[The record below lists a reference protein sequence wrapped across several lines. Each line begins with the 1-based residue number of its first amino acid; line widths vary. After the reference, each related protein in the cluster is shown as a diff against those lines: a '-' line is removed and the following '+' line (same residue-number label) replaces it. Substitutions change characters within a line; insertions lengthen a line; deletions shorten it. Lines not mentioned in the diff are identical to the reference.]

1 MSYIEV
7 KNLSKIYGTGEL
19 EVKAL
24 DDVSFDIDQGEFVII
39 LWASGAGKST
49 LLNILGGMDNST
61 KGDYIIA
68 DKNVAKY
75 NEKEL
80 GNFRRDDIGFVF
92 QFYNLLN
99 NLTALENVEIAASIV
114 KNPLDSNE
122 LLNDVG
128 LGKRKN
134 NFPPQLSGGEQQRV
148 SIARAI
154 VKNPKLLL
162 CDEPT
167 GALDSKTGESII
179 KLLYSISIKYKTTV
193 VIVTHN
199 ATLAKIGTRLIRIAD
214 GKIIENKTQPRLEN
228 LDNIKW

>member
-39 LWASGAGKST
+39 LGASGAGKST

-99 NLTALENVEIAASIV
+99 NLTA
-114 KNPLDSNE
+114 
-122 LLNDVG
+122 
-128 LGKRKN
+128 
-134 NFPPQLSGGEQQRV
+134 
-148 SIARAI
+148 
-154 VKNPKLLL
+154 
-162 CDEPT
+162 
-167 GALDSKTGESII
+167 
-179 KLLYSISIKYKTTV
+179 
-193 VIVTHN
+193 
-199 ATLAKIGTRLIRIAD
+199 
-214 GKIIENKTQPRLEN
+214 
-228 LDNIKW
+228 